1 MRQLVPKKE
10 IWSMLIKAFFSDDF
24 CENVRLIPF
33 RIRPQNS
40 VEVTRCCVYKD
51 RAVAR
56 KRLLAAM
63 GLPIEWDDETIPLDR
78 YASEAYTAENEF
90 ENALT
95 ILQTACDG
103 CHGNEVFV
111 TNLCHGCPAE
121 ACFKSCKFGA
131 ISFDAERKSVI
142 DQTKCKKCQRCV
154 AACPYNAIV
163 KLSAPCEKACPLGA
177 IHKDET
183 GRASIDPDKCIS
195 CGRCIPAC
203 PFSAVC
209 LISRMLGVLKAI
221 KDGRKVVALLAPSA
235 AGQFA
240 ETNVKQLKTALI
252 KAGFYDAF
260 EVAWGADVT
269 ARLEANEFRERMARG
284 DKFMTTSCCAGYRQ
298 LVAKQLPEIAPYV
311 SSVETPMHYT
321 AEYVKQ
327 HIKDAVVVFL
337 SPCAAKMA
345 EDYYDEFVDFVINFG
360 ELEALF
366 DALEINP
373 AECEETEFEL
383 SSSREGR
390 NFANT
395 GGVSEAVQNAM
406 PEDIPVKI
414 CRINGMD
421 KENLAKL
428 RRFAITGEADGCSL
442 VEVMCCEGGCAGG
455 NMVIRPR
462 EEVAKQV
469 AGYSKEGRSLAD

>member
-1 MRQLVPKKE
+1 MSYLVPKKE
-10 IWSMLIKAFFSDDF
+10 IWSLLIKAFFSDDF
-24 CENVRLIPF
+24 CEDVRLIPF

-40 VEVTRCCVYKD
+40 TEPTRCCIYKD
-51 RAVAR
+51 RAVVR

-63 GLPIEWDDETIPLDR
+63 GCPIEWDDETVPLDK
-78 YASEAYTAENEF
+78 YAHEACITDIRLK
-90 ENALT
+90 NALT
-95 ILQTACDG
+95 VLQTACDG
-103 CHGNEVFV
+103 CRGNEVFV
-111 TNLCHGCPAE
+111 TNLCHGCPTE
-121 ACFKSCKFGA
+121 ACFASCKFGA
-131 ISFDAERKSVI
+131 ISFDAERKPVI

-154 AACPYNAIV
+154 AACPYSAIV

-177 IHKDET
+177 IRKDET
-183 GRASIDPDKCIS
+183 GRASIDTGKCIA

-209 LISRMLGVLKAI
+209 LVSRLLAVLKAI
-221 KDGRKVVALLAPSA
+221 KGGRKVVALLAPSA
-235 AGQFA
+235 AGQFPG
-240 ETNVKQLKTALI
+240 TTTKQLKTALL

-269 ARLEANEFRERMARG
+269 ARLEAQEFRERMARG
-284 DKFMTTSCCAGYRQ
+284 DKFMTTSCCAGYRL

-327 HIKDAVVVFL
+327 HIEDAVVVFL

-345 EDYYDEFVDFVINFG
+345 EDYHNEYIDFVINFG
-360 ELEALF
+360 ELESLF

-383 SSSREGR
+383 SSSSEGR
-390 NFANT
+390 NFANS
-395 GGVSEAVQNAM
+395 GGVSEAVQKAM
-406 PEDIPVKI
+406 VEDVPVKI
-414 CRINGMD
+414 CRINGMG
-421 KENLAKL
+421 KENIAKL

-455 NMVIRPR
+455 NMVIRPLD
-462 EEVAKQV
+462 EASKQIV
-469 AGYSKEGRSLAD
+469 QYSKEGRPLAD